1 MKVKDKS
8 GKVGLKLNIQK
19 MKMKTENTFWPGGLV
34 FQHHIFLPFH
44 TVHGVLQARTL
55 AWFATLIRCTTFCQ
69 NSSLRPSVLGG
80 PAWHAWWLHWVM
92 QAPSPGQGCDKRR
105 GCDSFSSFPFLDD
118 LLTLKSTYQEVHVF
132 LLGLVWCPSLHYAGC
147 QVQGGGL
154 RGWSAFSFQP
164 PPPSPAMLPMR
175 RSPCCPGWPPWS
187 WGLCS
192 TALGFGACLSFLSNW
207 IYLHI
212 VMAGS
217 LSLHRLFWSHDKLGV
232 CSGCGVHSCWA
243 HGPELRLRSYG
254 AGALLLCHTWV
265 FVTQGSHLCPLHW
278 QADS

>member
-1 MKVKDKS
+1 M
-8 GKVGLKLNIQK
+8 
-19 MKMKTENTFWPGGLV
+19 
-34 FQHHIFLPFH
+34 
-44 TVHGVLQARTL
+44 
-55 AWFATLIRCTTFCQ
+55 
-69 NSSLRPSVLGG
+69 
-80 PAWHAWWLHWVM
+80 
-92 QAPSPGQGCDKRR
+92 
-105 GCDSFSSFPFLDD
+105 
-118 LLTLKSTYQEVHVF
+118 F
-132 LLGLVWCPSLHYAGC
+132 LLGLVWCPSLDYAGC
-147 QVQGGGL
+147 HVQGGGL
-154 RGWSAFSFQP
+154 RWWSAFSFPP

-278 QADS
+278 QADSYQLSHQGNPACFLIGLLINLFLTGNCSLYILHTSLILLIFLTNFFHPHPSFQ